1 MKGYLQKV
9 VEFAKFRFAAI
20 SINSYDKAKRMLVK
34 KIVVVHS
41 DLFRQKYDIFNSLK
55 YVFSKRKKLF
65 STTYSEN
72 VFENFHE
79 IS

>member
-34 KIVVVHS
+34 KIVVVH
-41 DLFRQKYDIFNSLK
+41 LYIAKNMT
-55 YVFSKRKKLF
+55 FS
-65 STTYSEN
+65 
-72 VFENFHE
+72 
-79 IS
+79 IP

>member
-41 DLFRQKYDIFNSLK
+41 DLYIAKNMTFLIP
-55 YVFSKRKKLF
+55 
-65 STTYSEN
+65 
-72 VFENFHE
+72 
-79 IS
+79 

>member
-1 MKGYLQKV
+1 MKSYLQKV

-41 DLFRQKYDIFNSLK
+41 DLYIAKNMT
-55 YVFSKRKKLF
+55 FS
-65 STTYSEN
+65 
-72 VFENFHE
+72 
-79 IS
+79 IP